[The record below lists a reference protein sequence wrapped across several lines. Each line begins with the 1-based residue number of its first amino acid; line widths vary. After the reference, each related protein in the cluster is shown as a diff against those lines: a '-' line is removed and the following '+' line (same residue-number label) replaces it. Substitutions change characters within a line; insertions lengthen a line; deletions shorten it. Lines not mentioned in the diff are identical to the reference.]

1 MSPANPLPEGKRRR
15 AALSPLARGYW
26 RHFHRIRK
34 AIPWKSRASPGSW
47 RQNAP
52 PSSSRCAIRCRSRSL
67 MSRCA
72 YARMASQSLRK
83 SLRPAKPASK
93 WRPWSPSPWLRS
105 LCTTCLRLLTR
116 ASKFA
121 RSFWS
126 ARAGARAENTGDTI
140 VAPNKFM
147 ADNVKLL
154 LVDDNPMVLGMLQ
167 QALSPLAHVTTATDA
182 ADALLKAVD
191 DAPDL
196 LLCDYRMPGMD
207 GRQLVEKLKSRPA
220 TANFSTLLMAS
231 KADIAERLSPQD
243 AADDYLEKPFY
254 LKDAIRRVKRMI
266 DRIALEK
273 MAKTAPSDG
282 VVRGSLSQM
291 NVIDL
296 MQSLEMGRKSCRLSL
311 SNEGDKCEV
320 FFVEGQVKHAT
331 YGSLVGDEAV
341 FKVLRW
347 TGGSFQ
353 LDFEG
358 KTDKE
363 TTQLNTQG
371 LLMEG
376 LRLLDES
383 SRDGGAESEP
393 AAAPAQTMQDP
404 FASAP
409 PASASSAQT
418 PSAPAVSSP
427 PSAPAHKH
435 RREEEEDVLL
445 DG

>member
-1 MSPANPLPEGKRRR
+1 
-15 AALSPLARGYW
+15 
-26 RHFHRIRK
+26 
-34 AIPWKSRASPGSW
+34 
-47 RQNAP
+47 
-52 PSSSRCAIRCRSRSL
+52 
-67 MSRCA
+67 
-72 YARMASQSLRK
+72 
-83 SLRPAKPASK
+83 
-93 WRPWSPSPWLRS
+93 
-105 LCTTCLRLLTR
+105 
-116 ASKFA
+116 
-121 RSFWS
+121 
-126 ARAGARAENTGDTI
+126 
-140 VAPNKFM
+140 M

-167 QALSPLAHVTTATDA
+167 QALSPLARVTSASDA

-196 LLCDYRMPGMD
+196 LVCDYRMPGMD

-220 TANFSTLLMAS
+220 TANFSAVLMAS

-243 AADDYLEKPFY
+243 AADDYLEKPFF
-254 LKDAIRRVKRMI
+254 LRDATKRVKRMI
-266 DRIALEK
+266 DRISLEK

-282 VVRGSLSQM
+282 VVRGNLSQM

-296 MQSLEMGRKSCRLSL
+296 MQSLEMGRKSCQLTL
-311 SNEGDKCEV
+311 SNQGEQCEV
-320 FFVEGQVKHAT
+320 FFAEGQVKHAT
-331 YGSLVGDEAV
+331 YGSLVGDAAV

-347 TGGSFQ
+347 TGGNFQ

-383 SRDGGAESEP
+383 QRDGGGEP
-393 AAAPAQTMQDP
+393 EAAAAAAPV
-404 FASAP
+404 S
-409 PASASSAQT
+409 
-418 PSAPAVSSP
+418 SAPA
-427 PSAPAHKH
+427 APVGRAGH
-435 RREEEEDVLL
+435 REEEDDVLL

>member
-1 MSPANPLPEGKRRR
+1 MAN
-15 AALSPLARGYW
+15 
-26 RHFHRIRK
+26 
-34 AIPWKSRASPGSW
+34 
-47 RQNAP
+47 
-52 PSSSRCAIRCRSRSL
+52 
-67 MSRCA
+67 
-72 YARMASQSLRK
+72 
-83 SLRPAKPASK
+83 
-93 WRPWSPSPWLRS
+93 
-105 LCTTCLRLLTR
+105 
-116 ASKFA
+116 
-121 RSFWS
+121 
-126 ARAGARAENTGDTI
+126 
-140 VAPNKFM
+140 
-147 ADNVKLL
+147 NVKVL

-167 QALSPLAHVTTATDA
+167 HALSPLAEVATATDA

-191 DAPDL
+191 SPPEL
-196 LLCDYRMPGMD
+196 LVCDYRMPGMD
-207 GRQLVEKLKSRPA
+207 GRQLVERLKSRPA
-220 TANFSTLLMAS
+220 TANFSTVLMAT

-254 LKDAIRRVKRMI
+254 LKEATRRIKRMI

-282 VVRGSLSQM
+282 VVRGSLAQM

-296 MQSLEMGRKSCRLSL
+296 MQSLEMGRKSCQLSL
-311 SNEGDKCEV
+311 SNENEKCEV

-331 YGSLVGDEAV
+331 YGTLIGDEAV

-347 TGGSFQ
+347 TGGSFE

-383 SRDGGAESEP
+383 QREGGGEAESAPAASEAP
-393 AAAPAQTMQDP
+393 AAA
-404 FASAP
+404 
-409 PASASSAQT
+409 
-418 PSAPAVSSP
+418 SP
-427 PSAPAHKH
+427 VTTTSGG

-445 DG
+445 DN

>member
-1 MSPANPLPEGKRRR
+1 
-15 AALSPLARGYW
+15 
-26 RHFHRIRK
+26 
-34 AIPWKSRASPGSW
+34 
-47 RQNAP
+47 
-52 PSSSRCAIRCRSRSL
+52 
-67 MSRCA
+67 
-72 YARMASQSLRK
+72 
-83 SLRPAKPASK
+83 
-93 WRPWSPSPWLRS
+93 
-105 LCTTCLRLLTR
+105 
-116 ASKFA
+116 
-121 RSFWS
+121 
-126 ARAGARAENTGDTI
+126 
-140 VAPNKFM
+140 M
-147 ADNVKLL
+147 ADSVKLL
-154 LVDDNPMVLGMLQ
+154 LVDDNPMVLAMLHQ
-167 QALSPLAHVTTATDA
+167 SLSPLAKVTTATDA

-191 DAPDL
+191 DTPDL
-196 LLCDYRMPGMD
+196 LVCDYRMPGMD

-220 TANFSTLLMAS
+220 TANFSTVLMAS
-231 KADIAERLSPQD
+231 KADIAEKLSPQD
-243 AADDYLEKPFY
+243 SADDYLEKPFF
-254 LKDAIRRVKRMI
+254 LKDATRRVKRMI

-282 VVRGSLSQM
+282 VVRGNLSQM

-296 MQSLEMGRKSCRLSL
+296 MQSLEMGRKSCQLSL

-331 YGSLVGDEAV
+331 YGSLVGDQAV

-347 TGGSFQ
+347 TGGNFQ

-383 SRDGGAESEP
+383 TRDGGDAEPVAE
-393 AAAPAQTMQDP
+393 APVESVP
-404 FASAP
+404 SPSAP
-409 PASASSAQT
+409 PAPHA
-418 PSAPAVSSP
+418 PSAR
-427 PSAPAHKH
+427 